1 LEQREPFQWTEQKA
15 FWYLRAVEYND
26 YPVALL
32 KVILPLLKGC
42 KSVVDVG
49 AGCGAFALALAR
61 VLPTVTALEPS
72 PAMAGLL
79 RQRALSMGLSNI
91 ELIEA
96 PFQEAEVAPHDA
108 VLCAF
113 LQEAHEE
120 LESFLSW
127 VERVAKRRVI
137 LVRSAR
143 RGEDKLFLG
152 ELSRL
157 VGGKEH
163 PKRSDYL
170 ETVVK
175 LHERGIFTNV
185 SMVEFNL
192 DQPFDDL
199 DEALQFWREYLKL
212 EDDHHDEALRE
223 FLGGRL
229 VGVEGG
235 PVASVPHLSAVLWW
249 DLP

>member
-127 VERVAKRRVI
+127 
-137 LVRSAR
+137 
-143 RGEDKLFLG
+143 DKLFLG